1 MDDGPRTGALQLLL
15 LLVAAACVYLTV
27 SYIEADSLRAALFP
41 TLIALFCL
49 YAIFRTERYARRR
62 SRAEAEARERRLL
75 EAQFRRPPASR
86 E

>member
-1 MDDGPRTGALQLLL
+1 MDDGPRTGALELML

-27 SYIEADSLRAALFP
+27 SYVRADDVRAACFP
-41 TLIALFCL
+41 ALIALFCL

-62 SRAEAEARERRLL
+62 SREEAEARERRLL
-75 EAQFRRPPASR
+75 EAQYRRPPARR